1 MVGRIHPLK
10 YKTTIVIMD
19 CKRLG
24 DYIREVNVRNR
35 ELKVTNL
42 LGVSISK
49 EFMPSIANTIGT
61 DMSTYKIVE
70 RGQLAYGPVTSRN
83 GDKVSIALLDGY
95 DGAII
100 SQAYT
105 VFEVIDHEQLL
116 PEYLMMWFRR
126 PEFDRYAR
134 FHSHGSAREIFDWD
148 ELCDVMLPI
157 PSITRQR
164 EIVAEYETLTN
175 RIRLNNQ
182 MIQHLEATAQALY
195 RKTFVDN
202 IDKENLPEGWRTGTL
217 GEVCDIKGGKRL
229 PKGEE
234 LQLTKNSHPYIRV
247 ADMCHT
253 KHIIL
258 NSAFQYVGDDIQRLI
273 KQYIVNTDDIIL
285 SIVGT
290 IGNVNVI
297 DDTLNMAN
305 LTENCVKLVNLHSV
319 SHNYLYSFFISEE
332 GQSLI
337 EQSIV
342 GGVQGKLPIYNIE
355 KLELLIPNKEAIREF
370 DNMICIIDKSTK
382 LRQLENDKLTELQS
396 LLLAKMGK

>member
-1 MVGRIHPLK
+1 MG
-10 YKTTIVIMD
+10 Y
-19 CKRLG
+19 KRLG

-61 DMSTYKIVE
+61 DMSAYKIVE
-70 RGQLAYGPVTSRN
+70 RGQFAYGPVTSRN

-95 DGAII
+95 DDAII

-148 ELCDVMLPI
+148 ELCDVKLPI

-164 EIVAEYETLTN
+164 EIVSEYETLTN

-202 IDKENLPEGWRTGTL
+202 IDKENLPEGWRMGTL
-217 GEVCDIKGGKRL
+217 GEVATFKYGKLAEKHGRSNEYPYPVFSGYAVTGYTDKYTLKEPTIVIIARGDAGTGKICMSPKECFLSNLAIAIETNDMSIK
-229 PKGEE
+229 
-234 LQLTKNSHPYIRV
+234 
-247 ADMCHT
+247 D
-253 KHIIL
+253 
-258 NSAFQYVGDDIQRLI
+258 
-273 KQYIVNTDDIIL
+273 
-285 SIVGT
+285 
-290 IGNVNVI
+290 
-297 DDTLNMAN
+297 
-305 LTENCVKLVNLHSV
+305 
-319 SHNYLYSFFISEE
+319 YLYYYLRDSDTM
-332 GQSLI
+332 SLRSGSAQAQI
-337 EQSIV
+337 TINNVEPFEIMIPMKHVCVDFSSKVETLYHTI
-342 GGVQGKLPIYNIE
+342 LIY
-355 KLELLIPNKEAIREF
+355 K
-370 DNMICIIDKSTK
+370 
-382 LRQLENDKLTELQS
+382 QENEKLTELQS
-396 LLLAKMGK
+396 LLLAKMGQ